1 MSNPTIN
8 NGAQRVLVIDDE
20 AGLRDMLVFGLT
32 DRGYFVIPAA
42 SGEEGVEKARHENF
56 DLAVC
61 DIMMPGK
68 SGVEVLKEIKAIQ
81 PDLEMIMAT
90 GYATLETAVESMKQ
104 GAFDYISKPY
114 GLDQLCV
121 IFDKALERRRL
132 RAQVGQLQELNRM
145 KSEFL
150 ANMSHELRTPMNAI
164 IGYTSLILDRTYG
177 EITPKQESGLRR
189 IETNSRNLLQLINN
203 ILDLSKLNA
212 GRMQLFKES
221 FRLKEVTDE
230 VLETMECLARERKL
244 TLSAEVPESV
254 ALETDK
260 TKLKQVLINL
270 IGNAIKFTHEGSVSI
285 KTEMLEAPAR
295 LRLYVQD
302 TGIGVKEEDIPLL
315 FEEFKQLDASPTREY
330 GGTGLGLAICKKIV
344 ELMGGT
350 IQVKSTLGIGSTFTV
365 TLPATLKVL
374 AEEVR
379 PLPATLEAQKGQKI
393 ILSIDDDPEV
403 LTLLADSLKGTGYAF
418 LGAQSGQEGLVL
430 ARQAHPHVITLD
442 IMMPHMDGWSVL
454 QILKSDPDLRS
465 IPVFI
470 VSITENKALGYS
482 LGVTDYIVK
491 PFDRKELLSKLKA
504 CENGAPNKVLVV
516 DDDPA
521 MTRLLEE
528 ALKQEGYVVE
538 VAHDGR
544 QALEHLRRAKP
555 DILFLDLMMPQC
567 SGFEVLEEI
576 DKDPRLR
583 GLRVFVM
590 TAKHLTPQE
599 THYLEQRVEMI
610 VQKGSRGLPEILA
623 VLKEKLSAIKE
634 VALHE

>member
-1 MSNPTIN
+1 MSNAIVT

-32 DRGYFVIPAA
+32 DRGYHVVPVP
-42 SGEEGVEKARHENF
+42 SGEEGIEKARHENF
-56 DLAVC
+56 DLMVC

-68 SGVEVLKEIKAIQ
+68 SGVEVLKEIKTIQ
-81 PDLEMIMAT
+81 PDIEVVMAT

-104 GAFDYISKPY
+104 GAFDYIPKPY

-121 IFDKALERRRL
+121 IFEKALERRGL
-132 RAQVGQLQELNRM
+132 KAQVGKLQEMNRM

-177 EITPKQESGLRR
+177 EITPKQEQGLKRV
-189 IETNSRNLLQLINN
+189 ETNSRNLLQLINN

-221 FRLKEVTDE
+221 CRLKEVTDE

-244 TLSAEVPESV
+244 TLSAEVPES
-254 ALETDK
+254 LTFETDK

-270 IGNAIKFTHEGSVSI
+270 VGNSVKFTHEGGVTI
-285 KTEMLEAPAR
+285 KAEALQTPDR
-295 LRLYVQD
+295 VRLYVQD
-302 TGIGVKEEDIPLL
+302 TGIGIKDEDLPLL

-350 IQVKSTLGIGSTFTV
+350 IQAKSVQGVGTTFTV
-365 TLPATLKVL
+365 TLPVELKV
-374 AEEVR
+374 AVEEVK
-379 PLPATLEAQKGQKI
+379 PPSPTLEARKGQKV

-403 LTLLADSLKGTGYAF
+403 LTLLGDSLKGTGYTF
-418 LGAQSGQEGLVL
+418 LGAQSGQEGLAL
-430 ARQAHPHVITLD
+430 ARQVKPHAITLD
-442 IMMPHMDGWSVL
+442 IMMPHMDGWAVL
-454 QILKSDPDLRS
+454 QIIKNDPELRS

-470 VSITENKALGYS
+470 VSIMENKALGFS

-504 CENGAPNKVLVV
+504 CEKGAPNKVLVV
-516 DDDPA
+516 DDDSS
-521 MTRLLEE
+521 MTGLLAG
-528 ALKQEGYVVE
+528 ALKQEGYAVNI
-538 VAHDGR
+538 ASDGR
-544 QALEHLRRAKP
+544 EALKELAQNKP
-555 DILFLDLMMPQC
+555 DILFLDLMMPNM
-567 SGFEVLEEI
+567 SGFDVLQAI
-576 DKDPRLR
+576 DKDPKLQ
-583 GLRVFVM
+583 GTRVFVM

-599 THYLEQRVEMI
+599 THYLEERVEMI
-610 VQKGSRGLPEILA
+610 VQKGSRNLTDILSM
-623 VLKEKLSAIKE
+623 LKDKLNAIKE
-634 VALHE
+634 VAAP